1 MDNALIVEARKKY
14 HRTLIDKC
22 VLTLSAE
29 GVASNADSSS
39 APSKSIAEII
49 ARKMGAATGTKL
61 KGQTAGK
68 LFEQI
73 TMQFVAILFH
83 TCSTCAQATGQFLIS
98 EIKMQ
103 SKRRILHSMSTLHI
117 LQH

>member
-61 KGQTAGK
+61 KGQTAKNRGGAQ
-68 LFEQI
+68 FEY
-73 TMQFVAILFH
+73 
-83 TCSTCAQATGQFLIS
+83 SKSERGQ
-98 EIKMQ
+98 Q
-103 SKRRILHSMSTLHI
+103 
-117 LQH
+117 